1 MGHRTRLFFASAV
14 LASAL
19 PACALAAPDAT
30 FDVAPQPLGQALV
43 RFALQAHISA
53 SIQPGVSCGPARR
66 LLGSYSL
73 EAGLRRLLAGT
84 GCDFRMVDATTV
96 LIVRAPSPIP
106 AMAPAPPAPSLAAAD
121 SASAAPAQPVTVSP
135 LLITSPKRSIG
146 LARAPYAVSAV
157 TGDDLADSGDPDT
170 SGVASHV
177 AGLTVTNLGPGRD
190 KLFVRGLSD
199 GALTGQTQSV
209 VGLYLDDARL
219 TYNAPDPDLRLID
232 VDRVELLRGPQ
243 GTLYGAGSV
252 GGVLQIVT
260 KKPVFNQFSGFLS
273 ASATALEGG
282 DPGGVIEGVVNI
294 PLIDDRL
301 AVRAVG
307 YREQLGGYINDA
319 GLGQTNVGGTLRE
332 GARISTAWRITDRWQ
347 LHSQYVEQTITSDNT
362 HYAETGY
369 GPYGRAL
376 SVAEPH
382 RNDFDALTT
391 TLEGDL
397 GWARLKV
404 ANALQRHDIHSLFDA
419 SASLPL
425 FLPGPEQPATF
436 DEADHTNATVTEAT
450 LTSLA
455 NSRILWLGG
464 VFLSTSAQARNSVLS
479 RSAGGPDVYGEL
491 RRDSINEYAAYGEA
505 TWSATDRL
513 RLTVG
518 GRYYQL
524 SVDTASSIRQPVA
537 NLTSRFVDGTSYRGF
552 APKALIEYDFS
563 DTVLLYG
570 ESAGGYRAGG
580 FNTAGLVGQVFS
592 PPRAGPQPYRSFDA
606 DELVNYEAGARLS
619 LLDGD
624 LKVRLAAFL
633 AQWNNIQADRLLPSG
648 LPFTANV
655 GDGQS
660 DGLELEATW
669 KHRGWSLET
678 DLSLSNPEL
687 IHPDPSFPTP
697 ADRHLPGVA
706 GVMASTQVRRDWK
719 MRNLNLFWSA
729 QAGYVGKSTLTFDA
743 TTAPAMGGYW
753 TSRLSAG
760 AGKGPWRLTG
770 YIDNPLNSHG
780 DTFAYGNPFRIR
792 TTAESTPQA
801 PPSAGVTLTRGF

>member
-1 MGHRTRLFFASAV
+1 
-14 LASAL
+14 
-19 PACALAAPDAT
+19 
-30 FDVAPQPLGQALV
+30 
-43 RFALQAHISA
+43 
-53 SIQPGVSCGPARR
+53 
-66 LLGSYSL
+66 
-73 EAGLRRLLAGT
+73 
-84 GCDFRMVDATTV
+84 MVDATTV
-96 LIVRAPSPIP
+96 LIVRAP
-106 AMAPAPPAPSLAAAD
+106 PPANSAPVPVPAAVTTPP
-121 SASAAPAQPVTVSP
+121 AAPDEPAAPVTVSP
-135 LLITSPKRSIG
+135 LLVTSPKRSVG

-157 TGDDLADSGDPDT
+157 GGDSMTDSGDVDT
-170 SGVASHV
+170 GGIASHV

-209 VGLYLDDARL
+209 VGLYLDDTRL

-232 VDRVELLRGPQ
+232 IDRVELLRGPQ

-260 KKPVFNQFSGFLS
+260 RKPVFDRFFGFLS
-273 ASATALEGG
+273 GTATATDGG
-282 DPGGVIEGVVNI
+282 EPGGVIEGVVNI

-307 YREQLGGYINDA
+307 YREQMSGYINDA
-319 GLGQTNVGGTLRE
+319 GLGLTDTGRTLRE
-332 GARISTAWRITDRWQ
+332 GARVTADWQVTDRWAVRG
-347 LHSQYVEQTITSDNT
+347 QYVEQTISSDNT
-362 HYAETGY
+362 HYAEAGF

-376 SVAEPH
+376 NIAEPH

-391 TLEGDL
+391 TVEGDL
-397 GWARLKV
+397 GWGRLKV
-404 ANALQRHDIHSLFDA
+404 ANALQRHDIHSFFDVT
-419 SASLPL
+419 ASLPL
-425 FLPGPEQPATF
+425 FLAGLAQPARF
-436 DEADHTNATVTEAT
+436 EEADHTNATVTEAT
-450 LTSLA
+450 LSSPPTSQ
-455 NSRILWLGG
+455 ILWLGG
-464 VFLSTSAQARNSVLS
+464 VFLSTSAQARNSVLTRLS
-479 RSAGGPDVYGEL
+479 GGSDVYGEL

-513 RLTVG
+513 RLTLG

-537 NLTSRFVDGTSYRGF
+537 GLTSKFADGKSYRGF
-552 APKALIEYDFS
+552 APKVLVEYDLS
-563 DTVLLYG
+563 DSVLLYG

-580 FNTAGLVGQVFS
+580 FNTAGLVGQTFS
-592 PPRAGPQPYRSFDA
+592 PPRAGPQPYRTFDA
-606 DELVNYEAGARLS
+606 DELINYEAGARLS
-619 LLDGD
+619 LLGGD
-624 LKVRLAAFL
+624 LNVRLAAFL
-633 AQWNNIQADRLLPSG
+633 AQWNNIQADRLLPTG

-660 DGLELEATW
+660 NGLELETAW
-669 KHRGWSLET
+669 KHKGWSVEA

-687 IHPDPSFPTP
+687 THPDPSFPTP

-706 GVMASTQVRRDWK
+706 GVMVSTQLRRDWK
-719 MRNLNLFWSA
+719 AKDLNLFWSA

-753 TSRLSAG
+753 TSRLAAG

-770 YIDNPLNSHG
+770 YIDNPLASHG